1 MVMAALLTVLVSF
14 PTVSQEID
22 YSGPSEASSPIV
34 SSETSFDRGIE
45 IEHEEASTVTV
56 EKHDM
61 VYRVS
66 ETPAKR
72 VETLETPS
80 ATLETKLNNRTSIYV
95 VSSPYGTLKKGIVN
109 GRKISE
115 FTGANRTKLES
126 TMNDMR
132 QRVIDYR
139 SMARQRMLPDVEIR
153 ITRSKTSDPDERVQI
168 DNDGSG
174 SLRLNGWT
182 LKNSDGDTYEFK
194 DLEIPAAGTA
204 MVYTEPESELNVTEE
219 EDNVYLY
226 GTGTDWD
233 TYSENA
239 VLFNVE
245 GVKVA
250 EDSIS

>member
-1 MVMAALLTVLVSF
+1 MAALLTVLVSF
-14 PTVSQEID
+14 PTVSQQID
-22 YSGPSEASSPIV
+22 YSGPSDSTSPIV

-45 IEHEEASTVTV
+45 IEHEEASTVNI
-56 EKHDM
+56 EEHDM
-61 VYRVS
+61 VYMVS

-72 VETLETPS
+72 VEKLETPS

-95 VSSPYGTLKKGIVN
+95 ASSPYGTLRKGMIN

-115 FTGANRTKLES
+115 FRGANKTKLKS
-126 TMNDMR
+126 TMQNMKNR
-132 QRVIDYR
+132 ITSYR

-168 DNDGSG
+168 DNDESR
-174 SLRLNGWT
+174 SLKLNGWT
-182 LKNSDGDTYEFK
+182 LKNSDGDTYEFT
-194 DLEIPAAGTA
+194 DLEVPASGTA
-204 MVYTEPESELNVTEE
+204 MVYTEPELELNVTEE